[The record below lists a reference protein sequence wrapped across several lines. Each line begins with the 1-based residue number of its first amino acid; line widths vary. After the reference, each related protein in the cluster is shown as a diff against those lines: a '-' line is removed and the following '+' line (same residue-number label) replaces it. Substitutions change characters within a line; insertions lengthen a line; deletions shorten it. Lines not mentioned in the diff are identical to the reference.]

1 MNLVNEVDL
10 VPTLSRC
17 ILDVIQDFAGI
28 VDPGSRC
35 GIDFDEI
42 NEPSFVYALTGAAL
56 TTRLGLWALFAVHRL
71 GEDPRERRLAHT
83 SGPAEEKRVVHPILL
98 DRVAQGIDHVVLP
111 NDIGKT
117 ARPPLAGKRLITHNG
132 KTGVMAR

>member
-10 VPTLSRC
+10 VSTLSRC
-17 ILDVIQDFAGI
+17 ILDVIQNFAGI

-35 GIDFDEI
+35 GIDLDEI

-71 GEDPRERRLAHT
+71 GEDPSECRFAHT
-83 SGPAEEKRVVHPILL
+83 PGSAKKKRMVHPILL
-98 DRVAQGIDHVVLP
+98 DRIAQSI
-111 NDIGKT
+111 
-117 ARPPLAGKRLITHNG
+117 ARPPLAGKRLITLNG